1 MKCQGYQEVVWNQSN
16 DAVLEAQSGGTIALD
31 ASYKKLYTYFTSVV
45 EFGEFSEYFGNDWG

>member
-1 MKCQGYQEVVWNQSN
+1 VRNPSN

-45 EFGEFSEYFGNDWG
+45 EFGEFSEYFGND